1 MFTLFFLVKND
12 GYSVAAAA
20 AASEVDEDD
29 VNGLLVRLRLSSVMV
44 TGP

>member
-12 GYSVAAAA
+12 GYSVAA